1 MRFRRITVDRFGV
14 WQLLEL
20 GPLDDGLNVFYGA
33 NETGKST
40 LLEFIRGLLFGF
52 AASERRRFAPIDT
65 DASWGGSA
73 QFATVGGTTL
83 LRRSVVDGAERD
95 LELRNAEGQPLPA
108 DYLSRVL
115 GSVDEVVFERIFA
128 IGLRELQEL
137 ATLDQTEA
145 AAALYRL
152 TTGVDRVSLADVAQE
167 LAGSRERLLPSD
179 DRLGIINDLLA
190 QRERLQAEL
199 QALGQ
204 LTDQYAQGLAEQA
217 LLDRELAGADAE
229 LATLAAQRHLVDTA
243 LRLSSAWQE
252 RYRTQQE
259 LNALGQ
265 QPDIPEELLR
275 GLDVARR
282 RADLCRRNLRK
293 LRVRR
298 GRLVAAA
305 RKLPAR
311 SALAREL
318 AEIEALCDQLPWVA
332 QVEEQVAVLERA
344 LASDE
349 AQLGD
354 ASGQTPTSLAIVG
367 QVTAGQFPRRQIAP
381 LAVAGSIGPAAALV
395 PVTQV
400 DVAAVKRLR
409 QAARQR
415 RAARS
420 SWSAARKSLD
430 ALGPESRPDART
442 SSSSAGLGNAVP
454 THEELTPALEQ
465 AGQLVA
471 KLRRRVQIDERL
483 HQLSDRKHVL
493 DEHHRHFLDRQ
504 VLPTWVLS
512 SLGVFFAFGIALFVG
527 GVILPEAVTAPFSE
541 TLIGLGV
548 IGSIAAVGL
557 KIWIERRNKRGLE
570 TCRQQLATLRSQQHE
585 AEQQRDELDR
595 ELPTGGGPLHARLQA
610 AQKQL
615 AELEGQVP
623 AAAKR
628 QSSEVARQRADEAVQ
643 QARDEL
649 RLAHKRWNAALR
661 ACDLPTAIS
670 PSHAWRLLRE
680 RKRHGALASELA
692 ARRDEIGQRR
702 RAIDSLATR
711 VTTAASRAHAPL
723 IAGTLSEQL
732 ERLREF
738 AAGERRKADERLEIT
753 ERIRQATRRSRP
765 WRRRLRQ
772 CRIRRR
778 RLLNRANASSERVLR
793 ERYAVGLRARS
804 LAEKLANFDAQF
816 AAAVAPTQQESLQQL
831 LAQSDA
837 SALAAQES
845 ELAQQVAALEQSRRA
860 RAERRGAVAAEVTRL
875 AGEQRTG
882 QARFELG
889 IVEAKL
895 RDSLKRWQTLAVLQQ
910 LVETVG
916 RAYERDHQPATL
928 REASVYL
935 DRLTQGRY
943 VRVWTPWG
951 ERQLLLEER
960 GGATVSIEQLSDG
973 AREQLFLALRL
984 ALVAEFARRG
994 VSLPVVLDDVLV
1006 NFDAQRAQAAAAL
1019 LRDFAA
1025 AGHQVLVFT
1034 CHEHLAE
1041 LFHAQGTP
1049 VRDLGRRGELLARPR
1064 VVSEATV
1071 PDNPVAELRVDPAE
1085 SPPPRRRSRRAK
1097 SFAPSDEAQPV
1108 IEVVDDRPPRK
1119 TVSFVMLAGDGAE
1132 EFAGEFAE
1140 RHARA
1145 AAAATDS
1152 ATIERAGPTESNPAV
1167 PSSADQ

>member
-14 WQLLEL
+14 WKALEL
-20 GPLDDGLNVFYGA
+20 GPLDDGLNAFYGA

-52 AASERRRFAPIDT
+52 GASKRRRFAPIDT

-73 QFATVGGTTL
+73 QLATVGGMTL
-83 LRRSVVDGAERD
+83 LRRSVVDGVERD
-95 LELRNAEGQPLPA
+95 LELRNAEGQPIPA

-152 TTGVDRVSLADVAQE
+152 TTGVDRVSLAEVAQE
-167 LAGSRERLLPSD
+167 LAASRERLLPSD
-179 DRLGIINDLLA
+179 DRLGIISDLLA
-190 QRERLQAEL
+190 QRERLHVEL
-199 QALGQ
+199 RALGQ

-217 LLDRELAGADAE
+217 QLDRELAGADAE
-229 LATLAAQRHLVDTA
+229 LATRAAQRHLVETA

-252 RYRTQQE
+252 RHSMQQE
-259 LNALGQ
+259 LNAIGPQ
-265 QPDIPEELLR
+265 SAIPDELLR

-282 RADLCRRNLRK
+282 RAEICRRNLRK
-293 LRVRR
+293 LRARR
-298 GRLVAAA
+298 GRLLIAA

-311 SALAREL
+311 SVLAREL

-344 LASDE
+344 LATDE

-354 ASGQTPTSLAIVG
+354 ASGQTPKSLSIAGPI
-367 QVTAGQFPRRQIAP
+367 AGQFARRQIAP
-381 LAVAGSIGPAAALV
+381 LAVAGSIGPSAALV
-395 PVTQV
+395 RIAEV

-415 RAARS
+415 RAARV
-420 SWSAARKSLD
+420 SWSEARKSLD
-430 ALGPESRPDART
+430 ALGPESLPDART
-442 SSSSAGLGNAVP
+442 KSSSGGLGNAVP

-471 KLRRRVQIDERL
+471 KLRRRVQIDERM
-483 HQLSDRKHVL
+483 HQLSDRRHVL
-493 DEHHRHFLDRQ
+493 DEQHRHFLDRQ

-557 KIWIERRNKRGLE
+557 KVWIERRNKRGLE
-570 TCRQQLATLRSQQHE
+570 ICRQQLATLRLQQHE

-615 AELEGQVP
+615 ADLEGQVP

-628 QSSEVARQRADEAVQ
+628 QSNLAARERADEAVQ
-643 QARDEL
+643 RARDEL
-649 RLAHKRWNAALR
+649 RAAHKRWNAELR

-680 RKRHGALASELA
+680 RKRHGTLASELA

-711 VTTAASRAHAPL
+711 VATAASRAHAPL
-723 IAGTLSEQL
+723 VAGTLSEQL
-732 ERLREF
+732 EQLREF
-738 AAGERRKADERLEIT
+738 AGGERRKADERFEIT
-753 ERIRQATRRSRP
+753 ERIRQVTRRARP

-778 RLLNRANASSERVLR
+778 RLLDRADASSEKVLR
-793 ERYAVGLRARS
+793 ERHAMGLRARS
-804 LAEKLANFDAQF
+804 LAEKLANLDAQF
-816 AAAVAPTQQESLQQL
+816 AAAVAPPQQEPLQQL

-837 SALAAQES
+837 SMLAAQQAD
-845 ELAQQVAALEQSRRA
+845 LTQHVAELEQSRRA
-860 RAERRGAVAAEVTRL
+860 RAERRGAVAAEVARL

-928 REASVYL
+928 REASLYL

-951 ERQLLLEER
+951 EHQLLLEER
-960 GGATVSIEQLSDG
+960 SGATTSIEQLSDG

-1049 VRDLGRRGELLARPR
+1049 VRDLGQRGQLLTRPQ
-1064 VVSEATV
+1064 VVPEATV

-1097 SFAPSDEAQPV
+1097 SFAPSEDGQPV
-1108 IEVVDDRPPRK
+1108 IEVVDDRPAREA
-1119 TVSFVMLAGDGAE
+1119 VSFVMLAGDGAE

-1140 RHARA
+1140 RHAKA

-1152 ATIERAGPTESNPAV
+1152 ATSERSRPAEPNPAV